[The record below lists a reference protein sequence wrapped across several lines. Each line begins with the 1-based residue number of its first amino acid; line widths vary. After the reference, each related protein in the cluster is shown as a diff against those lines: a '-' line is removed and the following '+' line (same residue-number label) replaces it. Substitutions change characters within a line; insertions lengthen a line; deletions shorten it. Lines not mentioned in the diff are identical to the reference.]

1 MLLTRPSLSIVA
13 RICSDPGVTVYND
26 LEIKESL
33 HCMYKPPQK
42 AQIYPVDKVL
52 LTALRLSIQKNEMRS
67 LKLVKES
74 IFGANEVKDVPK
86 LLTTSFKL
94 ASLLHLQ
101 IEVCHPPNKKYEQ
114 KSSDTK

>member
-1 MLLTRPSLSIVA
+1 
-13 RICSDPGVTVYND
+13 
-26 LEIKESL
+26 
-33 HCMYKPPQK
+33 MYKPPQK

-74 IFGANEVKDVPK
+74 IFGANEVLQQVKDVPK